1 MKRFYNNTK
10 MSGAFSNALRVVAL
24 LCVLFGVS
32 SSAWASTGFYEY
44 DGKSLSIKINGNWY
58 DFKNDAGD
66 FAAIDLGN
74 YLPGKGPEL
83 QEFYYR
89 TYLNN
94 DNVCATGGVY
104 VYVNKV
110 NKQWGKTDHQTQED
124 GKWPHNNNNGDWCQE
139 WSGSVDNTIFSDI
152 TTPGKYEI
160 GLYVKAKVGGECNYE
175 ITLNNNS
182 RNYKFSYT
190 VVTPIYI
197 YGDAIDNDYDM
208 CEPTSDPDVVRY
220 KLDHYNS
227 WLKISDKPSEN
238 IDNFL
243 KKTSYLYH
251 DANCSENERKNA
263 FAAKGAHINKHKT
276 NEGGS
281 IESIEINR
289 DAGYAEP
296 VYFYYNV
303 STKKYWVEA
312 SQKAAY
318 KIVFEDGTQL
328 GCTDLNKGEVCTNSI
343 DLGEGTYRFKIY
355 KNGTEYYF
363 KANSST
369 ITDNLGVSELTE
381 DNQYTTLK
389 VSKYS
394 TCTFKLQEVG
404 SKFYLT
410 VNNTKLEEPVL
421 IGSKVTYSNNNK
433 DALLTAYLQGTLCT
447 EQAIAEYGFVICAG
461 GNGCIPDLSSKHLR
475 PTTTDL
481 FRGDSFTYNAST
493 DNIKDNLIG
502 GVTYGYRAFVTI
514 AGKTYLSRETG
525 YFTLQD
531 DCTQQVAGGNP
542 VTFTIDAALGA
553 DYENDC
559 KLTYGS
565 LQTAINKLRDSYNNE
580 SKYQYVEHET
590 QGDHNSYNLQQP
602 VIFNVRFYDDTPDDQ
617 SKAFCYQGNKKAEV
631 SGGGSDSE
639 NSLALIFKDFNRFNG
654 NDYTLTIQGASGT
667 NRPWLHHV
675 ILRNSRNIVL
685 DNLAI
690 FSDPTGKVQDDAL
703 EFDINT
709 MSWNTIPVGDCKNA
723 NIVVKNCMI
732 GSNGFTGLH
741 ASGYD
746 GITFEN
752 NEFEAIMATTGKV
765 DNAVD
770 WGASAK
776 FMFCKN
782 IKFIRNNFRGAH
794 ATLVWFQDSN
804 NALFMNNVF
813 WNTNQYDAQCS
824 AVRLVNQYSKSDT
837 YGNRQVE
844 NVAFLYNTFYLENNI
859 NTKNYNFLHTST
871 KDSDGDKYN
880 NIKFQYNNC
889 YSYDDDVPGKYGT
902 PDLTNSVV
910 CPNNYWS
917 VNDDADFSFGDCD
930 GREIVSMEGLIC
942 ETSATGP
949 ASLVIRGGGHLNIG
963 PKLVPSDNFFG
974 TGVKMTEEELTY
986 DRYNANARPETVTDD
1001 DLDNYK
1007 GWTYGAYQGKEGV
1020 EVETIYWVG
1029 LSDNWDDRNNWVYF
1043 TDNSTSLGKSAQE
1056 RGVVMQRLSCINK
1069 LSKNLKVIIPEKPLV
1084 QGSGDFMWP
1093 QIPAD
1098 FDADKRKIANGIPT
1112 GEQVTAGLGYG
1123 GTLTKFADNIEV
1135 EYGAAIRGV
1144 ENLTNLTNGVVNVHY
1159 GSATAHFTAPRDKWI
1174 LVGNVVKPWKDPKDI
1189 AQGTRNI
1196 ISGDYYITTNLPRV
1210 YMHEVIL
1217 SDNGVATWDNPFGD
1231 LNIEVESGKVFAIMV
1246 PDQYG
1251 KYKVPASYYNKKYVT
1266 DGNYFDPTQE
1276 IEYGV
1281 YPGTREPFTGRFIN
1295 ESGDNPLKFEG
1306 LEPGKY
1312 YLLNNTYPC
1321 NINAKEIKS
1330 GKIQFYD
1337 ATAGSFKSVDAVQTV
1352 HLKPQHG
1359 FIFQPNDGVTELV
1372 ITQKMLVDANTRSR
1386 SAEYE
1391 MPLVSLNLFNANTNV
1406 ENSNVVIRYDEFLGE
1421 GNKSEADVEKAFAP
1435 NTLTPELYIIAND
1448 GKYSSVDV
1456 ASTSQVIPLGIKI
1469 KYAMNVRFEK
1479 VWFRGFDKVILVDKL
1494 KGVECDLL
1502 ETPYTTE
1509 TLSIGDL
1516 EGRFFL
1522 YLEEATSEENPEEDT
1537 PTEIEDV
1544 ASDVN
1549 SINIFVKEDSNTI
1562 SIITNGVELETLN
1575 ISDTAGKTMTYKAS
1589 GYYENIKLPVPMGV
1603 YIVQVIGDTASRTEK
1618 VILK

>member
-10 MSGAFSNALRVVAL
+10 MSGAFSNALRVLAL
-24 LCVLFGVS
+24 LCVLLGVS
-32 SSAWASTGFYEY
+32 SSAWADTGFH
-44 DGKSLSIKINGNWY
+44 K
-58 DFKNDAGD
+58 KNDNDKVFSFKFEHSGTWYNYETTGQGEVN
-66 FAAIDLGN
+66 LGSFE
-74 YLPGKGPEL
+74 YGQGPKL

-89 TYLNN
+89 TYKTEG
-94 DNVCATGGVY
+94 DNVCLGKVY
-104 VYVNKV
+104 AKINGNLEEIGIVDQNVDNYGDN
-110 NKQWGKTDHQTQED
+110 G
-124 GKWPHNNNNGDWCQE
+124 NNNNKYYYQE
-139 WSGSVDNTIFSDI
+139 WKKWETKDVLPKTIGNHTFYLQIKAPVGNSCNGEIYTQEYKFTYTIKD
-152 TTPGKYEI
+152 PGVYLGGNASNGANGKYEP
-160 GLYVKAKVGGECNYE
+160 LEY
-175 ITLNNNS
+175 
-182 RNYKFSYT
+182 YT
-190 VVTPIYI
+190 TNVY
-197 YGDAIDNDYDM
+197 
-208 CEPTSDPDVVRY
+208 RY
-220 KLDHYNS
+220 KLKGSDQ
-227 WLKISDKPSEN
+227 WFRLSDKDSEN
-238 IDNFL
+238 VPFTNKILHKDSDDTGAKLVL
-243 KKTSYLYH
+243 KT
-251 DANCSENERKNA
+251 DANGPYELVTQILKE
-263 FAAKGAHINKHKT
+263 H
-276 NEGGS
+276 
-281 IESIEINR
+281 R
-289 DAGYAEP
+289 DNGYAEP
-296 VYFYYNV
+296 IYFYYNK
-303 STKKYWVEA
+303 STKYCWVTA

-318 KIVFEDGTQL
+318 KIVFEDGTEL
-328 GCTDLNKGEVCTNSI
+328 GCTDLNKGDACTNSI

-355 KNGTEYYF
+355 KNGKEYYF
-363 KANSST
+363 AANGSV
-369 ITDNLGVSELTE
+369 IEDQLGVSELTE
-381 DNQYTTLK
+381 LDQYTTLK

-410 VNNTKLEEPVL
+410 VTNTKLEEPVL

-493 DNIKDNLIG
+493 DNINDNLIG
-502 GVTYGYRAFVTI
+502 GVTYGYRAYVTI

-531 DCTQQVAGGNP
+531 DCVQQVAGGEP
-542 VTFTIDAALGA
+542 VVFTIDAALGA

-565 LQTAINKLRDSYNNE
+565 LQTALYKLRDSYNNNDPY
-580 SKYQYVEHET
+580 KYVSHST
-590 QGDHNSYNLQQP
+590 KSGHDSYNLEQP
-602 VIFNVRFYDDTPDDQ
+602 VVFNIYYYDDTPDDQ
-617 SKAFCYQGNKKAEV
+617 TKAFCYQGDKKAEV
-631 SGGGSDSE
+631 SGGGGDSE
-639 NSLALIFKDFNRFNG
+639 NSWALILKDFNRDDEAVATN
-654 NDYTLTIQGASGT
+654 TLTLKGASGS

-675 ILRNSRNIVL
+675 ILRNSRNVIL

-690 FSDPTGKVQDDAL
+690 FSDPSGEKQDDAL
-703 EFDINT
+703 EFDVNT
-709 MSWNTIPVGDCKNA
+709 MSWNTIPVGDCADA
-723 NIVVKNCMI
+723 NIVVRNCMI

-752 NEFEAIMATTGKV
+752 NDFEAIMAKVGDTG
-765 DNAVD
+765 NAVA
-770 WGASAK
+770 WGASAE
-776 FMFCKN
+776 FMFCEN
-782 IKFIRNNFRGAH
+782 IKFVRNNFRGAH
-794 ATLVWFQDSN
+794 ATLVWFQDSK

-813 WNTNQYDAQCS
+813 WNTNQYNDNCA
-824 AVRLVNQYSKSDT
+824 AIRLVNQYGGKPIQDI
-837 YGNRQVE
+837 
-844 NVAFLYNTFYLENNI
+844 AILYNTFYLQDNI
-859 NTKNYNFLHTST
+859 NTKGYDFLHTST
-871 KDSDGDKYN
+871 KESDGDTYSN
-880 NIKFQYNNC
+880 VKFQYNNC
-889 YSYDDDVPGKYGT
+889 YSYDKDVPGKYST
-902 PDLTNSVV
+902 PSLTSSNV

-917 VNDDADFSFGDCD
+917 TKSGADFSFGDCD
-930 GREIVSMEGLIC
+930 EQENVPMDGLIC

-949 ASLVIRGGGHLNIG
+949 ASLVIKGGGNLNKGNKLTYNDFVNEGVYASIG
-963 PKLVPSDNFFG
+963 IP
-974 TGVKMTEEELTY
+974 MTDEELNY
-986 DRYNANARPETVTDD
+986 DRYNMGVRPDGNT
-1001 DLDNYK
+1001 
-1007 GWTYGAYQGKEGV
+1007 WTYGAYQGV
-1020 EVETIYWVG
+1020 QNIPVSTIYWLG
-1029 LSDNWDDRNNWVYF
+1029 LSDKWDDRNNWGYYPTEQGRVGE
-1043 TDNSTSLGKSAQE
+1043 SRAAGL
-1056 RGVVMQRLSCINK
+1056 QRLSCVCN
-1069 LSKNLKVIIPEKPLV
+1069 LSENLKVIIPEDPLIL
-1084 QGSGDFMWP
+1084 GADKFYWP
-1093 QIPAD
+1093 QIPAE
-1098 FDADKRKIANGIPT
+1098 FDEDYRYETYGIPV
-1112 GEQVTAGLGYG
+1112 GEQVTAGLG
-1123 GTLTKFADNIEV
+1123 TVDNPIKFADNIEV

-1144 ENLTNLTNGVVNVHY
+1144 ENLKNGEDHY

-1174 LVGNVVKPWKDPKDI
+1174 LVGNVVKPWKDPNDI

-1217 SDNGVATWDNPFGD
+1217 SDNGVATWDKPFGD

-1281 YPGTREPFTGRFIN
+1281 YPGTSGPFTGRFIN
-1295 ESGDNPLKFEG
+1295 ESGENPLKFTG
-1306 LEPGKY
+1306 LEGGKY

-1321 NINAKEIKS
+1321 NIDAKKIKS

-1359 FIFQPNDGVTELV
+1359 FIFQPNNGVTELV
-1372 ITQKMLVDANTRSR
+1372 ITSEMLVDANTRSR

-1479 VWFRGFDKVILVDKL
+1479 VWFRDFDKVILVDKL

-1537 PTEIEDV
+1537 PTEIEEIDN
-1544 ASDVN
+1544 DVN

-1562 SIITNGVELETLN
+1562 SVITNGVELETIN

-1589 GYYENIKLPVPMGV
+1589 GYYENIELPVPMGV

>member
-1 MKRFYNNTK
+1 MKRFYNKTK
-10 MSGAFSNALRVVAL
+10 MSGAFSNALRVLAL
-24 LCVLFGVS
+24 LCVLLGVS
-32 SSAWASTGFYEY
+32 SSAWAETGFFE
-44 DGKSLSIKINGNWY
+44 DLDISINGKWY
-58 DFKNDAGD
+58 GLPMSGDNRADAEQN
-66 FAAIDLGN
+66 LGN
-74 YLPGKGPEL
+74 YLPGTGPSL
-83 QEFYYR
+83 DAFFYR
-89 TYLNN
+89 TYKNN
-94 DNVCATGGVY
+94 DNVCGDASGIYIKIGSAE
-104 VYVNKV
+104 
-110 NKQWGKTDHQTQED
+110 KQWGKDARLSTREGD
-124 GKWPHNNNNGDWCQE
+124 GEWDAGNGSINQE
-139 WSGSVDNTIFSDI
+139 WTGNVDNSIFSDV
-152 TTPGKYEI
+152 TTTGKKEI
-160 GLYVKAKVGGECNYE
+160 KLKVKAKVGDCGQNYFIE
-175 ITLNNNS
+175 LSNKDNFNLDNNYATYYYFYYNVVKTVYLTGS
-182 RNYKFSYT
+182 GAVNKWDNYFE
-190 VVTPIYI
+190 P
-197 YGDAIDNDYDM
+197 A
-208 CEPTSDPDVVRY
+208 EPTEDKDIVRF
-220 KLDHYNS
+220 KLHATEQEFRF
-227 WLKISDKPSEN
+227 SDKNQEN
-238 IDNFL
+238 WDFFRGATYDNT
-243 KKTSYLYH
+243 KDVGANLYQKF
-251 DANCSENERKNA
+251 DN
-263 FAAKGAHINKHKT
+263 GLQ
-276 NEGGS
+276 S
-281 IESIEINR
+281 IKAQISSANR
-289 DAGYAEP
+289 DAGYSEP
-296 VYFYYNV
+296 VYFYYNT
-303 STKKYWVEA
+303 SNNTYWVKA

-318 KIVFEDGTQL
+318 HIEFEDGTNI
-328 GCTDLNKGEVCTNSI
+328 GCTDLDKGEACINSI
-343 DLGEGTYRFKIY
+343 DLGEGSYRFKVY
-355 KNGTEYYF
+355 KNNVAYYF
-363 KANSST
+363 KANGS
-369 ITDNLGVSELTE
+369 IINDILGVSVLTQG
-381 DNQYTTLK
+381 NNYTTFNL
-389 VSKYS
+389 SKYS
-394 TCTFKLQEVG
+394 TCTFTLQEVG
-404 SKFYLT
+404 SEFRIT
-410 VNNTKLEEPVL
+410 VNSTRLEEPVL
-421 IGSKVTYSNNNK
+421 IGANPEYSNNNK
-433 DALLTAYLQGTLCT
+433 DALLSAYLQGSLCT

-461 GNGCIPDLSSKHLR
+461 GQGCIPDLSSKKLR

-481 FRGDSFTYNAST
+481 FRGDTFTYLAST
-493 DNIKDNLIG
+493 GNVNDNLIG
-502 GVTYGYRAFVTI
+502 GVTYGYRAYVTI

-531 DCTQQVAGGNP
+531 DCVQQVAGGEP
-542 VTFTIDAALGA
+542 VVFTIDAALGA

-565 LQTAINKLRDSYNNE
+565 LQTALYKLRDSYNNNDPY
-580 SKYQYVEHET
+580 KYVSHSTKSGHE
-590 QGDHNSYNLQQP
+590 SYNLNQP
-602 VIFNVRFYDDTPDDQ
+602 VVFNIYYYDDTPDDQ
-617 SKAFCYQGNKKAEV
+617 TKAFCYQGDKKAEV
-631 SGGGSDSE
+631 SGGGGDSE
-639 NSLALIFKDFNRFNG
+639 NSWALILKDFNRDDEALATN
-654 NDYTLTIQGASGT
+654 TLTLKGASGS

-675 ILRNSRNIVL
+675 ILRNSRNVIL

-690 FSDPTGKVQDDAL
+690 FSDPSGEKQDDAL
-703 EFDINT
+703 EFDVNT
-709 MSWNTIPVGDCKNA
+709 MSWNTIPVGDCADA

-752 NEFEAIMATTGKV
+752 NDFEAIMAKVGDTG
-765 DNAVD
+765 NAVA

-776 FMFCKN
+776 FMFCEN
-782 IKFIRNNFRGAH
+782 IKFVRNNFRGAH
-794 ATLVWFQDSN
+794 ATLVWFQDSK

-813 WNTNQYDAQCS
+813 WNTNQYNDNCA
-824 AVRLVNQYSKSDT
+824 AIRLVNQYGGKAIQDI
-837 YGNRQVE
+837 
-844 NVAFLYNTFYLENNI
+844 AILYNTFYLQDNI
-859 NTKNYNFLHTST
+859 NTKKYDFLHTST
-871 KDSDGDKYN
+871 KESDSDAFSN
-880 NIKFQYNNC
+880 VKFQYNNC
-889 YSYDDDVPGKYGT
+889 YSYDTDVPGKYST
-902 PDLTNSVV
+902 PSLTSSNV

-917 VNDDADFSFGDCD
+917 TKSGADFSFGDCD
-930 GREIVSMEGLIC
+930 EQENVPMDGLIC

-949 ASLVIRGGGHLNIG
+949 ASLVIKGGGNLNKGNKLTYTDFVGEGVYASIG
-963 PKLVPSDNFFG
+963 IP
-974 TGVKMTEEELTY
+974 MTDDELNY
-986 DRYNANARPETVTDD
+986 DRYNMGVRPDGNT
-1001 DLDNYK
+1001 
-1007 GWTYGAYQGKEGV
+1007 WTYGAYQGV
-1020 EVETIYWVG
+1020 QNIPVSTIYWLG
-1029 LSDNWDDRNNWVYF
+1029 LSDKWDDRNNWGYYPTEQGRVGE
-1043 TDNSTSLGKSAQE
+1043 SRAAGL
-1056 RGVVMQRLSCINK
+1056 QRLSCVCN
-1069 LSKNLKVIIPEKPLV
+1069 LSENLKVIIPEDPLIL
-1084 QGSGDFMWP
+1084 SADKFYWP
-1093 QIPAD
+1093 QIPEE
-1098 FDADKRKIANGIPT
+1098 FDKIYRYETYGIPV
-1112 GEQVTAGLGYG
+1112 GEQVTAGLG
-1123 GTLTKFADNIEV
+1123 TVDNPTKFADNIEV

-1144 ENLTNLTNGVVNVHY
+1144 ENLKNGEDHY

-1174 LVGNVVKPWKDPKDI
+1174 LVGNVVKPWKDPNDI

-1217 SDNGVATWDNPFGD
+1217 SDNGVATWDKPFGD

-1281 YPGTREPFTGRFIN
+1281 YPGTSGPFTGRFIN

-1321 NINAKEIKS
+1321 NINAKEITS

-1549 SINIFVKEDSNTI
+1549 SINIFVREDSNTI
-1562 SIITNGVELETLN
+1562 SIITNGVELETIN

>member
-10 MSGAFSNALRVVAL
+10 MSGAFSNALRVLAL
-24 LCVLFGVS
+24 LCVLLGVS
-32 SSAWASTGFYEY
+32 SSAWADTGFH
-44 DGKSLSIKINGNWY
+44 K
-58 DFKNDAGD
+58 KNDNDKVFSFKFEHSGTWYNYETTGQGEVN
-66 FAAIDLGN
+66 LGSFE
-74 YLPGKGPEL
+74 YGQGPKL

-89 TYLNN
+89 TYKTAG
-94 DNVCATGGVY
+94 DNVCLGKVYAKVGEEWVEIGIVDQNVDNYGDNGDNNDKYYYQEWKKWETKDVLPKTIGNHTFYLQIKAPVGNSCNGEIYTQEYKFTYKIKDPGVY
-104 VYVNKV
+104 LGGNAS
-110 NKQWGKTDHQTQED
+110 
-124 GKWPHNNNNGDWCQE
+124 NGE
-139 WSGSVDNTIFSDI
+139 N
-152 TTPGKYEI
+152 GKYEP
-160 GLYVKAKVGGECNYE
+160 LEY
-175 ITLNNNS
+175 
-182 RNYKFSYT
+182 YT
-190 VVTPIYI
+190 TNVY
-197 YGDAIDNDYDM
+197 
-208 CEPTSDPDVVRY
+208 RY
-220 KLDHYNS
+220 KLKGSDQ
-227 WLKISDKPSEN
+227 WFRLSDKDSEN
-238 IDNFL
+238 VPFTNKILHNDSDDTGAKLVLKTDGNGPYELVAQILKEHRDN
-243 KKTSYLYH
+243 
-251 DANCSENERKNA
+251 
-263 FAAKGAHINKHKT
+263 
-276 NEGGS
+276 
-281 IESIEINR
+281 
-289 DAGYAEP
+289 GYAEP
-296 VYFYYNV
+296 IYFYYNK
-303 STKKYWVEA
+303 STKYCWVTA

-318 KIVFEDGTQL
+318 KIVFEDGTEL
-328 GCTDLNKGEVCTNSI
+328 GCTDLNKGEACTNSI

-355 KNGTEYYF
+355 KNGKEYYF
-363 KANSST
+363 KANGSV
-369 ITDNLGVSELTE
+369 IDNKLDVSELTE
-381 DNQYTTLK
+381 GDQFTTLN
-389 VSKYS
+389 VTKYS

-404 SKFYLT
+404 ASFRLT
-410 VNNTKLEEPVL
+410 VTNTKLEEPVL

-447 EQAIAEYGFVICAG
+447 DQAIAEYGFVICAG

-475 PTTTDL
+475 PITTDL

-493 DNIKDNLIG
+493 DNITDNLIG
-502 GVTYGYRAFVTI
+502 GVTYGYRAYVTI

-531 DCTQQVAGGNP
+531 DCVQQVAGGKP
-542 VTFTIDAALGA
+542 VVFTIDAALGA

-565 LQTAINKLRDSYNNE
+565 LQTALYKLRDSYNNNDPY
-580 SKYQYVEHET
+580 KYVSHST
-590 QGDHNSYNLQQP
+590 KSGHDSYNLKQP
-602 VIFNVRFYDDTPDDQ
+602 VVFNIYYYDDTPDDQ
-617 SKAFCYQGNKKAEV
+617 TKAFCYQGDKKAEV
-631 SGGGSDSE
+631 SGGGGDSE
-639 NSLALIFKDFNRFNG
+639 NSMALILKDFNRDDEAVATN
-654 NDYTLTIQGASGT
+654 TLTLKGASGS

-675 ILRNSRNIVL
+675 ILRNSRNVIL

-690 FSDPTGKVQDDAL
+690 FSDPSGGKQDDAL
-703 EFDINT
+703 EFDVNT
-709 MSWNTIPVGDCKNA
+709 MSWNTIKVGECDDA

-752 NEFEAIMATTGKV
+752 NDFEAIMAKV
-765 DNAVD
+765 GDTKNAVA

-776 FMFCKN
+776 FMFCEN
-782 IKFIRNNFRGAH
+782 IKFVRNNFRGAH
-794 ATLVWFQDSN
+794 ATLVWFQDSK

-813 WNTNQYDAQCS
+813 WNTNQYNDNCA
-824 AVRLVNQYSKSDT
+824 AIRLVNQYGGKPIQDI
-837 YGNRQVE
+837 
-844 NVAFLYNTFYLENNI
+844 AILYNTFYLQDNI
-859 NTKNYNFLHTST
+859 NTKKYDFLHTST
-871 KDSDGDKYN
+871 KDSDSDAFSN
-880 NIKFQYNNC
+880 VKFQYNNC
-889 YSYDDDVPGKYGT
+889 YSYDTDVPGKYST
-902 PDLTNSVV
+902 PSLTSSNV

-917 VNDDADFSFGDCD
+917 TNSGADFSFGDCD
-930 GREIVSMEGLIC
+930 EQENVPMDGLIC

-949 ASLVIRGGGHLNIG
+949 ASLVIKGGGNLNKGNKLTYSDFVGEGVYAGIG
-963 PKLVPSDNFFG
+963 IP
-974 TGVKMTEEELTY
+974 MTDDELNY
-986 DRYNANARPETVTDD
+986 DRYNMGVRPDGNT
-1001 DLDNYK
+1001 
-1007 GWTYGAYQGKEGV
+1007 WTYGAYQGV
-1020 EVETIYWVG
+1020 QDIPVSTIYWLG
-1029 LSDNWDDRNNWVYF
+1029 LSYKWDDRNNWGYYPTEQGRVGE
-1043 TDNSTSLGKSAQE
+1043 SRAAGL
-1056 RGVVMQRLSCINK
+1056 QRLSCVCN
-1069 LSKNLKVIIPEKPLV
+1069 LSENLKVIIPEDPLIL
-1084 QGSGDFMWP
+1084 GADKFYWP
-1093 QIPAD
+1093 QIPAE
-1098 FDADKRKIANGIPT
+1098 FDKDYRYDTYGIPVA
-1112 GEQVTAGLGYG
+1112 EQVNAGS
-1123 GTLTKFADNIEV
+1123 TNKFAENIEV

-1144 ENLTNLTNGVVNVHY
+1144 ENLKNGEDHY

-1174 LVGNVVKPWKDPKDI
+1174 LVGNVVKPWKDPNDI

-1196 ISGDYYITTNLPRV
+1196 ISGDYYITTVLPRV

-1217 SDNGVATWDNPFGD
+1217 SDNGVATWDNPFGN

-1281 YPGTREPFTGRFIN
+1281 YPGTSGPFTGRFIN
-1295 ESGDNPLKFEG
+1295 ESGDNPLKFTG
-1306 LEPGKY
+1306 LEEGKY

-1321 NINAKEIKS
+1321 NIDAKRIKS

-1372 ITQKMLVDANTRSR
+1372 ITSEMLVDANTRSR
-1386 SAEYE
+1386 SAEYG

-1406 ENSNVVIRYDEFLGE
+1406 ENSNVVVRYDEFLGE

-1448 GKYSSVDV
+1448 VKYSSVDV

-1469 KYAMNVRFEK
+1469 KYDMNVRFEK

-1562 SIITNGVELETLN
+1562 SIITNGVELETIN